1 MCCVCV
7 VVVVEQITGGGLP
20 PHTTRL
26 PHHHWHQCH
35 SYGAGDGYNPHDLEH
50 TFPHLKHAGFH
61 AKTFAPQR
69 GQPHCV
75 ALSVNGIPKARKSG
89 RQRPPT
95 ATSGTRIPMVALRD
109 FIWVF
114 KTHTG
119 RFITVCTGWKLPP
132 SHGRFGFPRGTLPRM
147 INQNTINKI
156 GDKLVPGIK

>member
-35 SYGAGDGYNPHDLEH
+35 SYGAGDGYNSHDLEH

-109 FIWVF
+109 FI
-114 KTHTG
+114 
-119 RFITVCTGWKLPP
+119 RVCKNTYRPVHNSLYRLEVTPKPRQVWIPP
-132 SHGRFGFPRGTLPRM
+132 RNPSKNAKSKCG
-147 INQNTINKI
+147 KI
-156 GDKLVPGIK
+156 I